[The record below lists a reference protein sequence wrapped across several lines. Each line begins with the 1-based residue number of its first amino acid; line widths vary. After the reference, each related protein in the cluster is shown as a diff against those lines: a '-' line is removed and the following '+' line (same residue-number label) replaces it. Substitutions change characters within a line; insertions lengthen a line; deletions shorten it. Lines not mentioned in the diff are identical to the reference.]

1 MTKALLILALA
12 LPALLTLTAQAGTVT
27 ATLDIRVTVLASCSV
42 STQPLTLAPH
52 ITGAA
57 QATGTS
63 QAGSIDLRCSK
74 GTAVQ
79 IAVDQGPLTGP
90 DGATL
95 AYTLT
100 APTSAMGQGR
110 EVVRLPVQGSVPG
123 GQRAPVGAY
132 AGQAMVRITY

>member
-1 MTKALLILALA
+1 MKKALLTFALA
-12 LPALLTLTAQAGTVT
+12 FLPLATHAGTVT

-52 ITGAA
+52 ITGST

-79 IAVDQGPLTGP
+79 IAMDQGPLTGP
-90 DGATL
+90 DGTTL

-123 GQRAPVGAY
+123 GQRVPVGDY
-132 AGQAMVRITY
+132 AGQAIVHITF

>member
-12 LPALLTLTAQAGTVT
+12 LVLLTAHAGTVT
-27 ATLDIRVTVLASCSV
+27 APLDIRLTVLASCSV
-42 STQPLTLAPH
+42 STQPLTLVPH
-52 ITGAA
+52 VAGST

-74 GTAVQ
+74 GTPVQ
-79 IAVDQGPLTGP
+79 IAVDQNPLTGP

-95 AYTLT
+95 AYTLS
-100 APTSAMGQGR
+100 APASAMGQGR

-123 GQRAPVGAY
+123 GQRVPVGDY